1 MDRQAHQFMSFV
13 ESCFFYGSTVFSQW
27 LSYVEETR
35 NGDSHA
41 LHLRMTKFLPI
52 WESCR
57 RILSWTWLDG
67 VSERSLFT
75 IHFWTKQEVL
85 ILLVH
90 QKMCWILTWISEPQ
104 RWKGNFE
111 CTSVALNTGL
121 LRKTRFLV
129 QGDLL
134 SANFYLLPF
143 EICVQMKMVEVEV
156 LWKFWHV
163 SELHDQLVARIVT
176 WLGSLG

>member
-57 RILSWTWLDG
+57 RTLSWTWLDG

-90 QKMCWILTWISEPQ
+90 QKISSTGRFAFSEFLSSPIWNLRANEDGWGTLKVLTRLWAS
-104 RWKGNFE
+104 RSACGSYRDLARF
-111 CTSVALNTGL
+111 TGL
-121 LRKTRFLV
+121 VSRKPHLCQKDIV
-129 QGDLL
+129 LL
-134 SANFYLLPF
+134 HCLIN
-143 EICVQMKMVEVEV
+143 
-156 LWKFWHV
+156 W
-163 SELHDQLVARIVT
+163 T
-176 WLGSLG
+176 